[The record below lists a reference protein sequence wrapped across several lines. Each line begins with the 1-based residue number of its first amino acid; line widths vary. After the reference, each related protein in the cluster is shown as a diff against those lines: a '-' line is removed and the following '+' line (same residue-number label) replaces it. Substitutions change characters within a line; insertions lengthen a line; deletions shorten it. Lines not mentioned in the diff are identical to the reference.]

1 MPTVPSLQSDTPG
14 RVQTP
19 AFSGQQN
26 IQTNVDMFG
35 GGAAKLTGMSAKLMN
50 AAAEVGENAFL
61 RGQKEADDTALLEFE
76 MNYDAWRHDHF
87 NNKQT
92 GLYSKKG
99 KFTQNATA
107 DSRAAVEK
115 YFSGAMKAHENNP
128 RIRNRLQNYAQAQ
141 ARSLTGEVSTY
152 ERSEMGTYR
161 KGLYEA
167 KVERA
172 SETAVSKI
180 IGSYAP
186 AGTEVSNEQARVQRE
201 ATAAVREGV
210 RTIQENGKR
219 LGQSKDEIDKNV
231 ENFREGVVESV
242 VNNMLAKDKDRD
254 AREFYDANK
263 DLVTDEKI
271 RNTLEKS
278 LKDGSTRGESQRQ
291 TDQIY
296 KEHDN
301 QPDRLAAAR
310 KIEDPTIRD
319 AVVKRLTA
327 RAAED
332 TRQQKLKDVDR
343 FDEASKWL
351 RERNPAEGKEGHIP
365 GKPEGAAR
373 TFDDLPENMRPHDA
387 RLLSALRS
395 QKPFFDTDAYQ
406 AVLDMRRD
414 WMNGVKNG
422 WEGEAGRDA
431 IKLLTGKVDDAT
443 WKSIDNMHRDD
454 ITLKTGGADA
464 RTRVREARKTT
475 SLRLASTE
483 TKRFAEMFSPVTGKP
498 GKPKAKGEKADQKE
512 ALAQTEARLHALID
526 AWYADPDNA
535 AKQLSKGQVQNWIFE
550 SLVEGEN
557 VVRVDRSW
565 WNPRSDDDRQAMRFV
580 EYMENY
586 KGRGMFEVTE
596 AGYDEMARLLNV
608 QPEAVAAYAKQIK
621 EAETKTGEPLLV
633 TVKRLRAAHALT
645 TGGN

>member
-35 GGAAKLTGMSAKLMN
+35 GGAARLTGMSTKLMN

-61 RGQKEADDTALLEFE
+61 RGQKEDDDTASLEFE
-76 MNYDAWRHDHF
+76 LNYDAWRNDHL
-87 NNKQT
+87 NNQQT

-107 DSRAAVEK
+107 DSRAAVEN
-115 YFSGAMKAHENNP
+115 YFTGAMKVHENNP
-128 RIRNRLQNYAQAQ
+128 RIKNRLQKYAQAQ

-186 AGTEVSNEQARVQRE
+186 AGTEVSNENARVQRE

-242 VNNMLAKDKDRD
+242 VNNMLAKGNDRD

-278 LKDGSTRGESQRQ
+278 LEDGSTRGESQRL
-291 TDQIY
+291 TDKIY
-296 KEHDN
+296 KGHGT
-301 QPDRLAAAR
+301 QPKRLEAAR

-332 TRQQKLKDVDR
+332 TRQEKLKDIDR
-343 FDEASKWL
+343 FNNASNWL
-351 RERNPAEGKEGHIP
+351 RARNTPEGEDDHIP

-373 TFDDLPENMRPHDA
+373 TFNDLPENMRPHDA

-395 QKPFFDTDAYQ
+395 QKPFFDTGAYTE
-406 AVLDMRRD
+406 VMDMRRD

-422 WEGEAGRDA
+422 WEGDKGRDA

-443 WKSIDNMHRDD
+443 WKSIDKMHRDD

-464 RTRVREARKTT
+464 RTRVRESRKTN
-475 SLRLASTE
+475 SLKLASTE
-483 TKRFAEMFSPVTGKP
+483 TKRFAAMFAPVTGKP
-498 GKPKAKGEKADQKE
+498 GKDKAKRQTAEQKE
-512 ALAQTEARLHALID
+512 AKAQTEARLHALID

-565 WNPRSDDDRQAMRFV
+565 YNPKDDDDRQAMRFV
-580 EYMENY
+580 DYMTNY
-586 KGRGMFEVTE
+586 TGRGIFEVTE
-596 AGYDEMARLLNV
+596 SGYDEMARLLNV
-608 QPEAVAAYAKQIK
+608 TPEAVAGYAKVIK
-621 EAETKTGEPLLV
+621 DAEKPL
-633 TVKRLRAAHALT
+633 TIKYFKAAHERAT
-645 TGGN
+645 R